1 MIEITATELGLLI
14 WAILATAFYLDS
26 KREVRMAKNFISH
39 ILDDDQERDRIV
51 KEFKAVKR
59 ELENNTRYM

>member
-26 KREVRMAKNFISH
+26 KRENRMANHFIRH
-39 ILDDDQERDRIV
+39 LLDDDQERERIV
-51 KEFKAVKR
+51 GEYKAAQTATQ
-59 ELENNTRYM
+59 NNTRYM

>member
-26 KREVRMAKNFISH
+26 KRENRMAKDFILH
-39 ILDDDQERDRIV
+39 IMNDDQERDRIV
-51 KEFKAVKR
+51 SEYKAVR
-59 ELENNTRYM
+59 SATENNTRYM

>member
-26 KREVRMAKNFISH
+26 KREVRMAKHFIRH
-39 ILDDDQERDRIV
+39 ILDDDGERERIV
-51 KEFKAVKR
+51 KEFKAVQQ
-59 ELENNTRYM
+59 EAQNGTSYM

>member
-1 MIEITATELGLLI
+1 MIEFSLIELGLLI

-26 KREVRMAKNFISH
+26 KRENRMAKHFIRH

-51 KEFKAVKR
+51 SEYKAVR
-59 ELENNTRYM
+59 SATENNTRYM